1 MRAEI
6 LSFGTEILMG
16 ETQDTNSSH
25 IAARLPALGVEL
37 HTVTVM
43 ADHFDD
49 MVATLKRG
57 MERSDV
63 IICTG
68 GLGPTKDDITREA
81 IADAFGE
88 TIKIDPE
95 LVADLER
102 LFRDRGTTMPQSNIK
117 QATRI
122 PSVTILPNP
131 RGSAPGWWAEK
142 NGKIIIAM
150 PGVPSE
156 MVEMWEKQAA
166 PRLKERSEGNVII
179 SRTFKT
185 IGIGEASVGEQV
197 SSLFGQENPYL
208 GIYARQ
214 DGIHLRIISKAS
226 TEDEARSLMAP
237 MEAEIIAA
245 LGSAIWGVD
254 DETPEE
260 RVGTLLQ
267 QKGLTLAAMESC
279 TGGLLASVVTDVPGS
294 SSYFKGSLVT
304 YATEVKSIAG
314 VDAELIKEH
323 GVVSSRVSEAMA
335 ETVRDRLNADVGVG
349 ITGVAGP
356 GPSEGIPAGT
366 VYVGVSFNGVTH
378 STEMLFPPNR
388 PLVKRRAVVQALLL
402 VFSAIVETTS

>member
-43 ADHFDD
+43 ADEFDG

-166 PRLKERSEGNVII
+166 PRLKERSQGTVII

-185 IGIGEASVGEQV
+185 IGVGEAAVGEQV
-197 SSLFGQENPYL
+197 GSLFGQENPYL

-214 DGIHLRIISKAS
+214 DGVHLRIISKAP

-260 RVGTLLQ
+260 RVATLLQ

-279 TGGLLASVVTDVPGS
+279 TGGLLASVITDVPGS

-314 VDAELIKEH
+314 IDAELIKEH
-323 GVVSSRVSEAMA
+323 GVVSARVSEAMA

-366 VYVGVSFNGVTH
+366 VYVGVSLNGVTH

>member
-25 IAARLPALGVEL
+25 IAARLPALGIEL

-43 ADHFDD
+43 ADEFDD
-49 MVATLKRG
+49 MVVTLKKG

-88 TIKIDPE
+88 TIKTDPE

-166 PRLKERSEGNVII
+166 PRLKERSQGTVII

-185 IGIGEASVGEQV
+185 IGVGEAAVGEQV
-197 SSLFGQENPYL
+197 GSLFGQENPYL

-214 DGIHLRIISKAS
+214 DGVHLRIISKAP

-260 RVGTLLQ
+260 RVGKLLQ

-279 TGGLLASVVTDVPGS
+279 TGGLLASVITDVPGS

-314 VDAELIKEH
+314 VESELIKEH

-402 VFSAIVETTS
+402 VFSAIAETTS

>member
-16 ETQDTNSSH
+16 ETVDTNSSH

-43 ADHFDD
+43 ADDVD
-49 MVATLKRG
+49 SMVVTLKRG

-81 IADAFGE
+81 IAEALGE
-88 TIKIDPE
+88 TIQVDPE

-102 LFRDRGTTMPQSNIK
+102 LFRERGTTMPQSNIK

-142 NGKIIIAM
+142 NGNIIIAM

-166 PRLKERSEGNVII
+166 PRLKERSRGTVII

-185 IGIGEASVGEQV
+185 IGLGEA
-197 SSLFGQENPYL
+197 
-208 GIYARQ
+208 A
-214 DGIHLRIISKAS
+214 
-226 TEDEARSLMAP
+226 
-237 MEAEIIAA
+237 
-245 LGSAIWGVD
+245 
-254 DETPEE
+254 
-260 RVGTLLQ
+260 
-267 QKGLTLAAMESC
+267 
-279 TGGLLASVVTDVPGS
+279 
-294 SSYFKGSLVT
+294 
-304 YATEVKSIAG
+304 
-314 VDAELIKEH
+314 
-323 GVVSSRVSEAMA
+323 
-335 ETVRDRLNADVGVG
+335 
-349 ITGVAGP
+349 
-356 GPSEGIPAGT
+356 
-366 VYVGVSFNGVTH
+366 
-378 STEMLFPPNR
+378 
-388 PLVKRRAVVQALLL
+388 
-402 VFSAIVETTS
+402 VFSA

>member
-6 LSFGTEILMG
+6 LAFGTEILMG
-16 ETQDTNSSH
+16 ETQDTNSAH

-43 ADHFDD
+43 ADEMDE
-49 MVATLKRG
+49 MVATLHRG
-57 MERSDV
+57 MARSDV

-81 IADAFGE
+81 IAEAFGE
-88 TIKIDPE
+88 TIEVDPE

-102 LFRDRGTTMPQSNIK
+102 MFARRGTKMPESNLK

-142 NGKIIIAM
+142 NGTIIIAM

-156 MVEMWEKQAA
+156 MVVMWEQQAA
-166 PRLKERSEGNVII
+166 PRLKERSQGTVIL

-185 IGIGEASVGEQV
+185 IGLGEATVGEQV
-197 SSLFGQENPYL
+197 GSLFGQENPYL

-214 DGIHLRIISKAS
+214 DGIHLRIISKAP
-226 TEDEARSLMAP
+226 TEMEARALMEP
-237 MEAEIIAA
+237 MEAEILSV
-245 LGSAIWGVD
+245 LGPSIWGVD

-267 QKGLTLAAMESC
+267 QKGLTMAAMESC

-294 SSYFKGSLVT
+294 SAYFKGSLVT

-314 VDAELIKEH
+314 VDADLIKKH
-323 GVVSSRVSEAMA
+323 GVVSSEVAEAMA
-335 ETVRDRLNADVGVG
+335 EAVRGGLNADVGIG

-356 GPSEGIPAGT
+356 GPSEGIAAGT
-366 VYVGVSFNGVTH
+366 VYVGVSLNGITQ
-378 STEMLFPPNR
+378 STEMRFPPDR

-402 VFSAIVETTS
+402 VYRLLLERQG

>member
-81 IADAFGE
+81 IAEAFGE
-88 TIKIDPE
+88 TIETDPE

-102 LFRDRGTTMPQSNIK
+102 LFRNRGTIMPQSNIK

-122 PSVTILPNP
+122 SSVTILPNP

-156 MVEMWEKQAA
+156 MVEMWAKQAA
-166 PRLKERSEGNVII
+166 PRLKEHSQGTVII

-185 IGIGEASVGEQV
+185 IGMGEAAVGEQV
-197 SSLFGQENPYL
+197 SSLFDQENPYL

-214 DGIHLRIISKAS
+214 DGIHLRIISKAP
-226 TEDEARSLMAP
+226 TEDEARALMAP
-237 MEAEIIAA
+237 MEAEIVAT

-260 RVGTLLQ
+260 RVGELLQ

-294 SSYFKGSLVT
+294 SSYFQGSLVT

-314 VDAELIKEH
+314 VDAGLIKEH
-323 GVVSSRVSEAMA
+323 GVVSSQVSEAMA

-366 VYVGVSFNGVTH
+366 VFIGVSLAGVTH

-402 VFSAIVETTS
+402 VFTAIVEATA

>member
-6 LSFGTEILMG
+6 LAFGTEILMG

-25 IAARLPALGVEL
+25 IAARLPALGIEL

-43 ADHFDD
+43 ADEVDE
-49 MVATLKRG
+49 MVATLHRG
-57 MERSDV
+57 MARSDV

-81 IADAFGE
+81 IAKAFGE
-88 TIKIDPE
+88 TIEVDPE

-102 LFRDRGTTMPQSNIK
+102 SFRGRGTKMPESNIK

-142 NGKIIIAM
+142 DGTIIIAM

-156 MVEMWEKQAA
+156 MVVMWEQQAA
-166 PRLKERSEGNVII
+166 PRLKERSLGTVII

-185 IGIGEASVGEQV
+185 IGLGEAAVGEQV
-197 SSLFGQENPYL
+197 GSLFGQENPYL

-214 DGIHLRIISKAS
+214 DGVHLRIISKAP
-226 TEDEARSLMAP
+226 TELEARALMEP
-237 MEAEIIAA
+237 MEADILSA
-245 LGSAIWGVD
+245 LGPSIWGVD

-267 QKGLTLAAMESC
+267 QKGLTMAAMESC

-294 SSYFKGSLVT
+294 SAYFRGSLVT

-314 VDAELIKEH
+314 VNADIIKKH
-323 GVVSSRVSEAMA
+323 GVVSSKVAEAMA
-335 ETVRDRLNADVGVG
+335 EAVRVGLDADVGIG

-366 VYVGVSFNGVTH
+366 VYVGVAMEGITQ
-378 STEMLFPPNR
+378 STEMRFPPDR

-402 VFSAIVETTS
+402 VYRMLLETPG

>member
-6 LSFGTEILMG
+6 LVFGTEMLMG
-16 ETQDTNSSH
+16 ETQDTNSVH

-43 ADHFDD
+43 ADEVDQ
-49 MVATLKRG
+49 MVATLHRG
-57 MERSDV
+57 MARSDV

-81 IADAFGE
+81 IAEAFGE
-88 TIKIDPE
+88 TIEVDPK

-102 LFRDRGTTMPQSNIK
+102 MFKGRGQEMPESNIK

-142 NGKIIIAM
+142 NGTIIIAM

-156 MVEMWEKQAA
+156 MVVMWEEQAA
-166 PRLKERSEGNVII
+166 PRLKERSQGMVIL

-185 IGIGEASVGEQV
+185 IGLGEALVGEQV
-197 SSLFGQENPYL
+197 GSLFGQENPYL

-214 DGIHLRIISKAS
+214 DGIHLRIISKAP
-226 TEDEARSLMAP
+226 TEMEARALMEP
-237 MEAEIIAA
+237 MEAEIVST
-245 LGSAIWGVD
+245 LGPAIWGVD

-260 RVGTLLQ
+260 RVGTLLK
-267 QKGLTLAAMESC
+267 QKGLTMAAMESC

-294 SSYFKGSLVT
+294 SAYFRGSLVT
-304 YATEVKSIAG
+304 YAIEVKSIAG
-314 VDAELIKEH
+314 VSADLIKEH
-323 GVVSSRVSEAMA
+323 GVVSSKVSEAMA
-335 ETVRDRLNADVGVG
+335 EAVRDGLHADVGIG

-356 GPSEGIPAGT
+356 GPSEGIDAGT
-366 VYVGVSFNGVTH
+366 VYVGVAMKGITQ
-378 STEMLFPPNR
+378 STEMRFPPDR

-402 VFSAIVETTS
+402 VYRMLLETPR

>member
-6 LSFGTEILMG
+6 LAFGTEILMG
-16 ETQDTNSSH
+16 ETQDTNSAH

-43 ADHFDD
+43 ADEVDE
-49 MVATLKRG
+49 MVATLHRG
-57 MERSDV
+57 MARSDV

-81 IADAFGE
+81 IAEAFGE
-88 TIKIDPE
+88 TIEVDPD
-95 LVADLER
+95 LVADMER
-102 LFRDRGTTMPQSNIK
+102 YFKGRGMEMPESNVK

-131 RGSAPGWWAEK
+131 RGTAPGWWAEK
-142 NGKIIIAM
+142 NGTIIIAM

-156 MVEMWEKQAA
+156 MVVMWEQQAA
-166 PRLKERSEGNVII
+166 PRLKERSQGTVIL

-185 IGIGEASVGEQV
+185 IGLGEATVGEQV
-197 SSLFGQENPYL
+197 GSLFGHENPYL

-214 DGIHLRIISKAS
+214 DGIHLRIISKAP
-226 TEDEARSLMAP
+226 TEQEARALMEP
-237 MEAEIIAA
+237 MEAEIFSV
-245 LGSAIWGVD
+245 LGPSIWGVD

-267 QKGLTLAAMESC
+267 QKGLTMAAMESC

-294 SSYFKGSLVT
+294 SAYFKGSLVT

-314 VDAELIKEH
+314 VDADLIKKH
-323 GVVSSRVSEAMA
+323 GVVSSEVAEAMA
-335 ETVRDRLNADVGVG
+335 EAVRGGLNADVGIG

-356 GPSEGIPAGT
+356 GPSEGIAAGT
-366 VYVGVSFNGVTH
+366 VYVGVSLNGITQ
-378 STEMLFPPNR
+378 STEMRFPPDR

-402 VFSAIVETTS
+402 VYRLLLERQG

>member
-1 MRAEI
+1 
-6 LSFGTEILMG
+6 
-16 ETQDTNSSH
+16 
-25 IAARLPALGVEL
+25 
-37 HTVTVM
+37 
-43 ADHFDD
+43 
-49 MVATLKRG
+49 
-57 MERSDV
+57 
-63 IICTG
+63 
-68 GLGPTKDDITREA
+68 
-81 IADAFGE
+81 
-88 TIKIDPE
+88 
-95 LVADLER
+95 
-102 LFRDRGTTMPQSNIK
+102 MPQSNIK

-142 NGKIIIAM
+142 NGNIIIAM

-166 PRLKERSEGNVII
+166 PRLKERSQGTIII

-185 IGIGEASVGEQV
+185 TGLGEAAVGEQV

-214 DGIHLRIISKAS
+214 DGIHLRIISKAP
-226 TEDEARSLMAP
+226 TEDEARSLMEP
-237 MEAEIIAA
+237 MEAEIIAT

-254 DETPEE
+254 EETPEE
-260 RVGTLLQ
+260 RVGKLLQ
-267 QKGLTLAAMESC
+267 QKGLTMAAMESC

-335 ETVRDRLNADVGVG
+335 EAVRDGLNADVGIG

-366 VYVGVSFNGVTH
+366 VYVGVSLNDITRT
-378 STEMLFPPNR
+378 TEMRFPPNR

-402 VFSAIVETTS
+402 AFSTILETSA

>member
-43 ADHFDD
+43 ADELDD
-49 MVATLKRG
+49 MVVTLKKG

-81 IADAFGE
+81 IAEAFGE
-88 TIKIDPE
+88 TIKTDPE

-166 PRLKERSEGNVII
+166 PRLKERSQGTVII

-185 IGIGEASVGEQV
+185 IGVGEAAVGEQV

-214 DGIHLRIISKAS
+214 DGVHLRIISKAP

-260 RVGTLLQ
+260 RVGKLLQ

-279 TGGLLASVVTDVPGS
+279 TGGLLASVITDVPGS

-314 VDAELIKEH
+314 VDPALIKEH
-323 GVVSSRVSEAMA
+323 GVVSFRVSEAMA

-366 VYVGVSFNGVTH
+366 VYVGVSFNGVTR

>member
-1 MRAEI
+1 LA
-6 LSFGTEILMG
+6 FGTEILMG
-16 ETQDTNSSH
+16 ETQDTNSAH

-43 ADHFDD
+43 ADEVDE
-49 MVATLKRG
+49 MVATLHRG
-57 MERSDV
+57 MARSDV
-63 IICTG
+63 ICTG

-81 IADAFGE
+81 IAEAFGE
-88 TIKIDPE
+88 TIEVDPE
-95 LVADLER
+95 LVADLKR
-102 LFRDRGTTMPQSNIK
+102 MFQGRGQEMPESNIK

-142 NGKIIIAM
+142 NGTIIIAM

-156 MVEMWEKQAA
+156 MVVMWAEQAA
-166 PRLKERSEGNVII
+166 PRLKERSQGTVIL

-185 IGIGEASVGEQV
+185 IGLGEALVGEQV
-197 SSLFGQENPYL
+197 GSLFGQVNPYL

-214 DGIHLRIISKAS
+214 DGIHLRIISKAP
-226 TEDEARSLMAP
+226 TEQEARALMEP
-237 MEAEIIAA
+237 MAAEIVST
-245 LGSAIWGVD
+245 LGPAIWGVD

-260 RVGTLLQ
+260 RVGTLLK
-267 QKGLTLAAMESC
+267 QKGLTMAAMESC

-294 SSYFKGSLVT
+294 SAYFRGSLVT

-314 VDAELIKEH
+314 VDADLIKEH
-323 GVVSSRVSEAMA
+323 GVVSKEVSEAMA
-335 ETVRDRLNADVGVG
+335 EAVCDGLDADVGIG

-356 GPSEGIPAGT
+356 GPQDGIPAGT
-366 VYVGVSFNGVTH
+366 VYVGVAMKGITQ
-378 STEMLFPPNR
+378 STEMRFPSDR

-402 VFSAIVETTS
+402 VYRLLLETSR